1 MAGRLFLRAAIL
13 LFVGVGAGAAHS
25 ALRPVQLRPD
35 APLPT
40 PLDPVATPMPG
51 GVAASGD
58 AGSGEAAL
66 GLDITIAQA
75 AALFDKGVAFVDAR
89 HLAEF
94 EGGHVENAFLMAAED
109 FSGGGTPVAL
119 GLLDP
124 AAPLVVYCGGGDCDA
139 SKNLVLLLQQAG
151 FRRAHIMTD
160 GFPAWAAAGHPV
172 ATGGPTYGEDAG
184 R

>member
-1 MAGRLFLRAAIL
+1 MAGRLLLRAAIL
-13 LFVGVGAGAAHS
+13 LVIGAGAGAAHS
-25 ALRPVQLRPD
+25 ALRPVKLRPD
-35 APLPT
+35 APLPGPAAPEIVST
-40 PLDPVATPMPG
+40 PD
-51 GVAASGD
+51 GVAAPAD
-58 AGSGEAAL
+58 AASAEAAM
-66 GLDITIAQA
+66 GLEITVSQA
-75 AALFDKGVAFVDAR
+75 AALYDQGVSFVDSR

-109 FSGGGTPVAL
+109 FLGGGTPVAL

-172 ATGGPTYGEDAG
+172 ATGGPTYGEDG
-184 R
+184 SR